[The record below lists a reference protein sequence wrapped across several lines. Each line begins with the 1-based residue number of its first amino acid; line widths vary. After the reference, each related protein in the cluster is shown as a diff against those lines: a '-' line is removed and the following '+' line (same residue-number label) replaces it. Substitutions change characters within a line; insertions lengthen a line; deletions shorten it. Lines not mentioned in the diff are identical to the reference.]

1 MNPISMKNALAQLIL
16 QSDALSKLTLLLLLF
31 VSIIC
36 WTITFYKLFNL
47 YNQKKQLQELENSI
61 RTATDM
67 QDLTQAVSAYRNSSA
82 GDLVIRYLNS
92 LKSVL
97 KNKNSVNQLTDQE
110 LDYLQYISDQNLDQI
125 VYENETNLSILSVS
139 AAVAP
144 LLGLFGTVW
153 GLIHSFVSI
162 SALKNADIT
171 TVAPGIAE
179 ALIVTLAGLMVAIP
193 ALVSFHSIN
202 TRIRDLEHKL
212 QNLMAKVEFI
222 VRHSSNSN

>member
-1 MNPISMKNALAQLIL
+1 MNPVSPISMKNALTQLIA
-16 QSDALSKLTLLLLLF
+16 QSDILSKLTLVLLLLM
-31 VSIIC
+31 SILC

-47 YNQKKQLQELENSI
+47 YNQKKSLSEVQNLIKTS
-61 RTATDM
+61 ADA
-67 QDLTQAVSAYRNSSA
+67 QDLMQAVSMYRNSSA
-82 GDLVIRYLNS
+82 GEIIIRYLNN
-92 LKSVL
+92 LKFVL
-97 KNKNSVNQLTDQE
+97 KNKSINLLTDKD

-125 VYENETNLSILSVS
+125 VHENEKNLSVLSVS
-139 AAVAP
+139 AAASP

-193 ALVSFHSIN
+193 ALVSFHVIN
-202 TRIRDLEHKL
+202 TKIRDLDHGL
-212 QNLMAKVEFI
+212 QNLISQVEFI
-222 VRHSSNSN
+222 VRQNSN

>member
-1 MNPISMKNALAQLIL
+1 MKNALAQLVL
-16 QSDALSKLTLLLLLF
+16 QSDALSKLTLIILL
-31 VSIIC
+31 VMSIVC

-47 YNQKKQLQELENSI
+47 YNQKKQLSQVEQAI
-61 RTATDM
+61 RTSTDI
-67 QDLTQAVSAYRNSSA
+67 QDLMTVTASYRNTVP
-82 GDLVIRYLNS
+82 GELITKYLNS
-92 LKSVL
+92 LKSIL
-97 KNKNSVNQLTDQE
+97 RHKQSVNLLTDQE
-110 LDYLQYISDQNLDQI
+110 LEYLQYIADQNLDQI
-125 VYENETNLSILSVS
+125 VHENEKNLSILSVS

-193 ALVSFHSIN
+193 ALVSFHSIV
-202 TRIRDLEHKL
+202 TRIRDLEHGL
-212 QNLMAKVEFI
+212 QNLVSRVEFVI
-222 VRHSSNSN
+222 RQSSN

>member
-16 QSDALSKLTLLLLLF
+16 QSDALSKLTLLLLLV

-47 YNQKKQLQELENSI
+47 YNQKKQLQELENAI
-61 RTATDM
+61 RTSTDL
-67 QDLTQAVSAYRNSSA
+67 QDLTQTVSAYRNSSA
-82 GDLVIRYLNS
+82 GELVIKYLNS
-92 LKSVL
+92 LKIAL
-97 KNKNSVNQLTDQE
+97 KNTNSLNQLSEQE
-110 LDYLQYISDQNLDQI
+110 LDYLQFLSDQNLDQI
-125 VYENETNLSILSVS
+125 VYENETNLSVLSVS

-179 ALIVTLAGLMVAIP
+179 ALIVTLAGLIVAIP

-202 TRIRDLEHKL
+202 TRIRELEHKL

-222 VRHSSNSN
+222 VRNSSN